1 MRASRIALLTLV
13 AAGLCL
19 APACGGTDSAGSTTT
34 TTGTGATTGTG
45 GQGGGSGGAGGQG
58 GAGGEGGC
66 ASTLLCG
73 TPAVCCDEGSEC
85 VAGACAPKCAS
96 GVRCAGVCCAG
107 GQVCI
112 SATCVTPT
120 TPCQDSF
127 DCAEGEFCEPTL
139 EKCLPQPPGGPMCQ
153 FKPEVLP
160 FEPILEWSWTGS
172 AIKPGHDQ
180 VLSVPLVVD
189 LDKDGTPDVVL
200 VTHDTGDGACDTGH
214 AYLRALDGKTGQE
227 KWPAAVE
234 AYGDAA
240 RVALCRTPAVAD
252 IDGDGKPDIVAPRFG
267 GGLVALRGDGSLL
280 WTSKM
285 ADGQTPY
292 QAYLSA
298 LATVSIADMNHDGS
312 PEIVVGGVIFD
323 AQGRLKTGAGL
334 ESLGNNGFGG
344 PNTIL
349 ADVDGD
355 GVMDVVSG
363 TQAYRLDGSTLW
375 SNGAADGYTAVADFD
390 GDLVPELVVISQ
402 GNARVH
408 DATTG
413 ALLAALDMPGV
424 GAGGPPTVAD
434 FNGDG
439 LNDFASAVGDS
450 YTIFTFAKLPSPAI
464 SVLWSVPTLDVSSS
478 RTGSSVFDFEG
489 DGFPEVLYS
498 DECYLRAYNGKTG
511 AVLFQLANSSGTASQ
526 YPIAVDVDG
535 DHNTELVVVA
545 DDKYQLAGITP
556 GCPSYQ
562 AGEKLRHGV
571 FVYGDKH
578 DKWVRTRK
586 VWNQHSYHISN
597 VNADGTLP
605 SPETKSW
612 TPAGHNSYRVS
623 AQGSDV
629 YNAPDLVVDLA
640 VLTGGCPDSMT
651 LRATVGNKGSLGVAA
666 GVKVRFSH
674 GDALMLIGETTTTKA
689 LLPGQSEEVEMD
701 VPLAGKVPP
710 YGFHVDVDGTLQEP
724 SLVDECV
731 EANNHGSV
739 DGLVCPKL
747 N

>member
-1 MRASRIALLTLV
+1 MRFTRITALSLFT
-13 AAGLCL
+13 AGLCL
-19 APACGGTDSAGSTTT
+19 AAACGGNGTTSTSSST
-34 TTGTGATTGTG
+34 TTGTTGQGGHGG
-45 GQGGGSGGAGGQG
+45 GQGGTGGVGGQ
-58 GAGGEGGC
+58 GGEGGC

-85 VAGACAPKCAS
+85 LAGGCTPKCAS
-96 GVRCAGVCCAG
+96 GVRCDGACCAG
-107 GQVCI
+107 GQVCL
-112 SATCVTPT
+112 SAMCVTPT

-127 DCAEGEFCEPTL
+127 DCLETEFCEPTL
-139 EKCLPQPPGGPMCQ
+139 GKCLPQPAGGPACQ

-172 AIKPGHDQ
+172 AIKPTYDQ

-200 VTHDTGDGACDTGH
+200 VTHDTGDGACDTGY

-227 KWPAAVE
+227 KWGAAVE

-267 GGLVALRGDGSLL
+267 GGLIALRGDGSIL
-280 WTSKM
+280 WTSTM
-285 ADGQTPY
+285 ADGATPY
-292 QAYLSA
+292 SSYLAA

-323 AQGRLKTGAGL
+323 AKGRVKAGAGL

-344 PNTIL
+344 PNTIV

-355 GVMDVVSG
+355 GMMEVVSG
-363 TQAYRLDGSTLW
+363 TQAYRLDGSVLW
-375 SNGAADGYTAVADFD
+375 SNAMADGYTAVADFD
-390 GDLVPELVVISQ
+390 GAQ
-402 GNARVH
+402 GSARVH
-408 DATTG
+408 DAATG

-424 GAGGPPTVAD
+424 GAGGPPTIAD

-450 YTIFTFAKLPSPAI
+450 YTIFTFSKLPAPAI

-498 DECYLRAYNGKTG
+498 DECYLRVYNGKTG
-511 AVLFQLANSSGTASQ
+511 AVLYQLANSSGTASQ

-545 DDKYQLAGITP
+545 DDKYQINGQTP
-556 GCPSYQ
+556 GCPTYQ

-597 VNADGTLP
+597 VNADGSLP
-605 SPETKSW
+605 SPEVKSW

-629 YNAPDLVVDLA
+629 YNAPDLTVDLA
-640 VLTGGCPDSMT
+640 VLNAGCPDSVT
-651 LRATVGNKGSLGVAA
+651 LRATVGNQGSLGVAA
-666 GVKVRFSH
+666 GVEVTFSY
-674 GDALMLIGETTTTKA
+674 GDALMLLGKTMTTKA
-689 LLPGQSEEVEMD
+689 LLPGQSEEVELD
-701 VPLAGKVPP
+701 VPLAGKTAP
-710 YGFHVDVDGTLQEP
+710 YAFHVDVDGTAQGP
-724 SLVDECV
+724 SLINECN
-731 EANNHGSV
+731 EANNHGAV
-739 DGLVCPKL
+739 DGVTCPKL